1 MNIRLNLFSMGES
14 AATITAMERTYNNDL
29 SPEMKEFYSK
39 DLIELAKPLLVH
51 AQFGEKVS
59 IPKGSGRKIE
69 WRKFSNFAKALTPL
83 TEGVTPDP
91 HQLKVTTQSVVV
103 AQYGDYSILSDILQ
117 LTTIDPVV
125 VEYTQRHSANAGLTM
140 DTLVRNELIA
150 GGDDAMMVTYASGAD
165 GIIPTSDDEMDANC
179 TLKVD
184 DVARIAT
191 YLKNNNAPKIDG
203 SYVCIIHPSVAYD
216 IMKDPAWI
224 DVHKYNDASAI
235 YDGEIGKIFG
245 VRFVETTEAYC
256 KVGSMDGETPTMY
269 KCIFLGKG
277 AYKTVDLNGSN
288 VQVIVKANGSSG
300 VNDPLNQRSSIG
312 WVCDGFATKVV
323 IPEYMY
329 ICKCFSSL
337 TPVTAKSGDG
347 ETYTIP
353 KANGPFENPGL
364 PTDDP
369 YAPKAP
375 STDDNG

>member
-1 MNIRLNLFSMGES
+1 MNIKLNLFSMGES
-14 AATITAMERTYNNDL
+14 TVDATYMERTYNSDL

-51 AQFGEKVS
+51 AQFGDKVS

-69 WRKFSNFAKALTPL
+69 WRKFSNFSKALTPL

-117 LTTIDPVV
+117 LTTIDPVI
-125 VEYTQRHSANAGLTM
+125 VEYTQRHSANAALTM
-140 DTLVRNELIA
+140 DTLVRNELVA
-150 GGDDAMMVTYASGAD
+150 GGEDAMMVTYASKSD
-165 GIIPTSDDEMDANC
+165 GSVPETDDGLDATC

-191 YLKNNNAPKIDG
+191 YLKCNNAPKIDG

-224 DVHKYNDASAI
+224 DVHKYNDAGAI

-245 VRFVETTEAYC
+245 VRFVETTEAYAD
-256 KVGSMDGETPTMY
+256 VDNGFY

-288 VQVIVKANGSSG
+288 VEVIVKANGSSG

-312 WVCDGFATKVV
+312 WVCKGMATKVV

-329 ICKCFSSL
+329 ICKCVSSL
-337 TPVTAKSGDG
+337 TPVSALHGDG
-347 ETYTIP
+347 ESYNIP
-353 KANGPFENPGL
+353 ESNDPFDRAEL
-364 PTDDP
+364 PTGDP
-369 YAPKAP
+369 YKE
-375 STDDNG
+375 